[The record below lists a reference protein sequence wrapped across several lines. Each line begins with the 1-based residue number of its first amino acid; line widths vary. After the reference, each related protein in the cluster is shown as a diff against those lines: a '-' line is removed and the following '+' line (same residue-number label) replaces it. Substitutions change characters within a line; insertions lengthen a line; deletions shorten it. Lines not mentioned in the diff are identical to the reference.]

1 MSQPDVSLLR
11 NDTGAAA
18 ARADASAAVA
28 RAEPSAA
35 PASRRSLD
43 ARSPLRAHGVTSWAA
58 PLGLLLAWEAAARVG
73 LIEPSLLPAPSNVI
87 ATGRHLIETG
97 ELQQNLAAS
106 LRRAVT
112 GFALGG
118 STGLGLGLLVGLF
131 RWADLLFDRNIQ
143 MLRAVPFLAILP
155 LVLVWFGVGE
165 VGKIFLVALA
175 SLFPLYL
182 NTVLGIR
189 QVDPKLV
196 EMCRVFGLRG
206 VRLVRS
212 AILPGALPSILNGV
226 RLGLTTSWLALVGA
240 ESIGAAAGIGVLA
253 TNAREFLQTDIMVL
267 VIVLYAL
274 IGLVS
279 DLLAR
284 RLERGLLAW
293 HPNYAKV
300 RS

>member
-1 MSQPDVSLLR
+1 MTQPDVSLLR
-11 NDTGAAA
+11 SET
-18 ARADASAAVA
+18 
-28 RAEPSAA
+28 P
-35 PASRRSLD
+35 PASRRAAQPSTP
-43 ARSPLRAHGVTSWAA
+43 STPLGAHAVASWAA
-58 PLGLLLAWEAAARVG
+58 PFALLAVWEVAARTG
-73 LIEPSLLPAPSNVI
+73 LIESSLLPAPSLVI
-87 ATGRHLIETG
+87 ATAEHLIATG
-97 ELQQNLAAS
+97 ELQQNLGAS

-118 STGLGLGLLVGLF
+118 TTGLGLGLLVGLS
-131 RWADLLFDRNIQ
+131 RWADVVFDRNIQ

-189 QVDPKLV
+189 QVDPKLI
-196 EMCRVFGLRG
+196 EMCRVFGVSGLA
-206 VRLVRS
+206 LVRS

-226 RLGLTTSWLALVGA
+226 RLGLTTSWLALVAA

-274 IGLVS
+274 IGLAS

-284 RLERGLLAW
+284 RLERGLLGW
-293 HPNYAKV
+293 HPNYAKA